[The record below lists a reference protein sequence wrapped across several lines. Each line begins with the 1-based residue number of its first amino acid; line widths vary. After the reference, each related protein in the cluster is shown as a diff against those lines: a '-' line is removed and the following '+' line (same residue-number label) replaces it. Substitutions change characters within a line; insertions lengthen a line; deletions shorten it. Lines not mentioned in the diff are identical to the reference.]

1 MIEEVKDTKD
11 DPIQTKENTDRNLEQ
26 VDIVL

>member
-1 MIEEVKDTKD
+1 MIEEVKDIKD
-11 DPIQTKENTDRNLEQ
+11 DAIQTKENADRNWKQ